1 MSQDDTPAAPA
12 REIADPLPPEARKHG
27 DIRAAEPGKFPVKTW
42 RMADPDA
49 RRTAVPTV
57 AETVARASAVLVEA
71 ERQARRGAGS
81 PGRDIRDIAGV
92 FSVSNHVASATGTQP
107 DPACHAQPR

>member
-27 DIRAAEPGKFPVKTW
+27 DIRAAEPGKFPVL
-42 RMADPDA
+42 
-49 RRTAVPTV
+49 
-57 AETVARASAVLVEA
+57 TVARASAALVEA

-81 PGRDIRDIAGV
+81 PGRDIREIAGV
-92 FSVSNHVASATGTQP
+92 FSVSNNVASATGTQP